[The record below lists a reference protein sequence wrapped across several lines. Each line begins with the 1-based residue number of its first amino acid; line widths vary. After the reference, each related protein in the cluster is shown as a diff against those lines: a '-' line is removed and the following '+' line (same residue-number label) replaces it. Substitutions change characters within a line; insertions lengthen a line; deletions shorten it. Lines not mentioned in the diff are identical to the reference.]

1 MKTPH
6 QLTKLIAV
14 IAALLMLGASQAGAF
29 VIIGGFP
36 VAIARG
42 QTARVN
48 LLNTSDSAMIINGKF
63 LDADGSVLGAFG
75 GTLAPG
81 RTTSFDLN
89 RDTLPH
95 PQNRVQ
101 LHFEIQLEDA
111 RLRDLRF
118 SLEVFNNADGRTT
131 VLIGNPD
138 TFMDPTNAR
147 TPGRAH

>member
-14 IAALLMLGASQAGAF
+14 IAALLMLGATQASAF
-29 VIIGGFP
+29 IINWFP
-36 VAIARG
+36 VAIVPG

-48 LLNTSDSAMIINGKF
+48 LLNTSDSAIIINGKF
-63 LDADGSVLGAFG
+63 LDSDGSVLGEFG
-75 GTLAPG
+75 GTIAPG
-81 RTTSFDLN
+81 RTSSFDLN

-101 LHFEIQLEDA
+101 LHAKIEIEDA
-111 RLRDLRF
+111 RLRDVLS

-131 VLIGNPD
+131 VFIGNPD
-138 TFMDPTNAR
+138 IKTGAN
-147 TPGRAH
+147 